1 MVKNNPRC
9 EGLTNTQIG
18 IIIVAL
24 LIIFVGLKYFFV
36 SIITILILVAICFL
50 LKSYVLNPNSSSAK

>member
-1 MVKNNPRC
+1 MVKNNPRW

-24 LIIFVGLKYFFV
+24 LIIFVGLKYLLV
-36 SIITILILVAICFL
+36 SIITIFVLVAIYFL
-50 LKSYVLNPNSSSAK
+50 LKSYTMKPNSSSAK